1 MRTPPLLADFTHTR
15 VCKPFC
21 EKYLTLTW
29 FVVSFQNGV
38 LRLHSARGLQTM
50 SFYFNLI
57 RLPVHHIGIERFVPA
72 LNDPRRQ
79 LLGGGVEQGKVEV
92 FCGVAGGVEHSVG
105 RRVAQ
110 ARILK
115 EHHRAHLLPVEGFF
129 ICAQIPVGVLQPQ
142 PSGQAVAQIGVCAG
156 AVDGQRVALPAQ
168 ALEVEHPQLLVAAF
182 QLIGQRG
189 GAVFAV
195 VLGVEGREDD
205 VAGQLVGPS
214 EPRRCLQ
221 HRRHARGVVVGASHQ
236 QRSTLARAVE
246 VGAQQN
252 RLGAV
257 PAGQVGDRVLRRAQL
272 IDGVGQPQT
281 NLIARLVE
289 LRIDLLGDQDAA
301 GGARSIGVVG
311 AVGDV
316 AACQAEPAGRAFQV
330 KLGVPDALA
339 LVAEG
344 VVGGEGK
351 GGVHRLRRGPEGP
364 VHAQLERRSRCR
376 PGRPATPSR
385 AAPR

>member
-1 MRTPPLLADFTHTR
+1 
-15 VCKPFC
+15 
-21 EKYLTLTW
+21 
-29 FVVSFQNGV
+29 
-38 LRLHSARGLQTM
+38 M

-79 LLGGGVEQGKVEV
+79 LLGGGIEQGKVEV
-92 FCGVAGGVEHSVG
+92 FCGVAGGAEHGGS

-205 VAGQLVGPS
+205 VARQLVGLS
-214 EPRRCLQ
+214 EPRRRC
-221 HRRHARGVVVGASHQ
+221 V
-236 QRSTLARAVE
+236 
-246 VGAQQN
+246 QN
-252 RLGAV
+252 RA
-257 PAGQVGDRVLRRAQL
+257 
-272 IDGVGQPQT
+272 
-281 NLIARLVE
+281 
-289 LRIDLLGDQDAA
+289 
-301 GGARSIGVVG
+301 
-311 AVGDV
+311 
-316 AACQAEPAGRAFQV
+316 
-330 KLGVPDALA
+330 
-339 LVAEG
+339 
-344 VVGGEGK
+344 
-351 GGVHRLRRGPEGP
+351 
-364 VHAQLERRSRCR
+364 
-376 PGRPATPSR
+376 
-385 AAPR
+385 

>member
-1 MRTPPLLADFTHTR
+1 M
-15 VCKPFC
+15 
-21 EKYLTLTW
+21 
-29 FVVSFQNGV
+29 
-38 LRLHSARGLQTM
+38 
-50 SFYFNLI
+50 
-57 RLPVHHIGIERFVPA
+57 
-72 LNDPRRQ
+72 
-79 LLGGGVEQGKVEV
+79 
-92 FCGVAGGVEHSVG
+92 
-105 RRVAQ
+105 
-110 ARILK
+110 
-115 EHHRAHLLPVEGFF
+115 
-129 ICAQIPVGVLQPQ
+129 
-142 PSGQAVAQIGVCAG
+142 
-156 AVDGQRVALPAQ
+156 ALPAQ

-205 VAGQLVGPS
+205 VARQLVGLS
-214 EPRRCLQ
+214 EPRRRLQ

-236 QRSTLARAVE
+236 QRPALARAVE
-246 VGAQQN
+246 VGTQQN
-252 RLGAV
+252 CLGAV
-257 PAGQVGDRVLRRAQL
+257 PAGQVGNRVLRRAQL

-364 VHAQLERRSRCR
+364 VHTQLERRFAAIRVDQPRLPRQHRGDGGGVALLPAAKPRQLLQPQPFKLRRDVVCGGAVALTAAAAALIFWVGQLADVGFGAALDR
-376 PGRPATPSR
+376 AAEWLHRVDPGRPKKLGLGLGRRVLLGGILCFFSWRLRCGRGLLLGGILR
-385 AAPR
+385 AGGHRERKRKHQQKAPYFFHKAPPNQLARRPLDARPRLPYPRWQGRG

>member
-1 MRTPPLLADFTHTR
+1 M
-15 VCKPFC
+15 
-21 EKYLTLTW
+21 
-29 FVVSFQNGV
+29 
-38 LRLHSARGLQTM
+38 
-50 SFYFNLI
+50 
-57 RLPVHHIGIERFVPA
+57 
-72 LNDPRRQ
+72 
-79 LLGGGVEQGKVEV
+79 
-92 FCGVAGGVEHSVG
+92 
-105 RRVAQ
+105 
-110 ARILK
+110 
-115 EHHRAHLLPVEGFF
+115 
-129 ICAQIPVGVLQPQ
+129 
-142 PSGQAVAQIGVCAG
+142 
-156 AVDGQRVALPAQ
+156 ALPAQ
-168 ALEVEHPQLLVAAF
+168 ALEIKHPQLLVAAF

-195 VLGVEGREDD
+195 VLGVESREDD
-205 VAGQLVGPS
+205 VAGQLVGLS
-214 EPRRCLQ
+214 EPRRRLQ
-221 HRRHARGVVVGASHQ
+221 HRRHARGVVVGACHQ
-236 QRSTLARAVE
+236 QRPALARAVE

-257 PAGQVGDRVLRRAQL
+257 PAGQVGNRVLRRAQL

-289 LRIDLLGDQDAA
+289 LRIDLLADQDAA

-364 VHAQLERRSRCR
+364 VHAQLERRLAAVRGDQPR
-376 PGRPATPSR
+376 LPGQHRGDGGRVTLLPAAKPRQLLQTQPLKFRRDVVRGGAVALTAAAAALIFWGGQLPDVGFGAALDRAAEWLHRVDPGRPKKLGLGLGRRVLLGGILCFFSWRLRCGRGLLGGILR
-385 AAPR
+385 AGGHRERKRKCQQKAPYFFHKAPPNQLARRPLDAGPRLPYPRWQGRE